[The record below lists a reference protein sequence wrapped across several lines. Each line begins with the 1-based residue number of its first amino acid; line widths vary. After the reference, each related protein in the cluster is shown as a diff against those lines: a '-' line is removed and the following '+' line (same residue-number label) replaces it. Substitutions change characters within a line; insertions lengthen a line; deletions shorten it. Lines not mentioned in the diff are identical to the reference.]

1 MHIELDSPFAQ
12 YRLREQ
18 LAQKSAGICTD
29 CGLEDADTTRFDGMY
44 CTGCADYAE
53 TTIRQKNDIKGE
65 SNVSSK

>member
-53 TTIRQKNDIKGE
+53 TTIR
-65 SNVSSK
+65 